1 MNIYFTSRP
10 NIGSKLIQWATDG
23 DVSHVALGLGGS
35 VYHST
40 EHGFKQVHFYDFEA
54 EFKIER
60 SLTFNIPDDKALLA
74 LSSLI
79 PKNLSYDFSAFAYFA
94 WRAYLYKYHK
104 ISMPKTNAWNSRGY
118 LCTETAGAADKIS
131 RLLGYGP
138 LLDGSIDLAI
148 TSPIELYYLLEA
160 KAAGRWLCS

>member
-1 MNIYFTSRP
+1 MKLYFTSRD
-10 NIGSKLIQWATDG
+10 NVGSKLIRWATNG

-40 EHGFKQVHFYDFEA
+40 EHGFKQLHFYDFEA
-54 EFKIER
+54 EFKIVR
-60 SLTFNIPDDKALLA
+60 SLAFNIPDDRALLA

-79 PKNLSYDFSAFAYFA
+79 PNNSAYDFSAFAYFA
-94 WRAYLYKYHK
+94 WRAYLLKYRNVP
-104 ISMPKTNAWNSRGY
+104 MPKKNLWNSSGY

-131 RLLGYGP
+131 RLLGCGP
-138 LLDGSIDLAI
+138 LLDDSIDLAI